1 MPPSKRPTKDQPLLP
16 SLSDLDSEP
25 VEGDGDGADTALT
38 ATIRK
43 YLTQIYR
50 LADRGYDQLLAAGHD
65 PIGQAAAFVSTSALA
80 DVLNVSPPAV
90 NRMVTRLRE
99 LGMLE
104 HEPYQGVRL
113 TTDGR
118 REALKQLRLHRI
130 VEGFLV
136 NVMGFRWDEI
146 HDDADTMSRHLTEP
160 LADRMWRMAGSPARC
175 PHGEPIPTP
184 DGELPPIADRLLT
197 HAPIGVMLEV
207 TRVRTREADRLEYLA
222 ALGLVPGAR
231 LEVIHVAPFSGPLQ
245 LRLGKEYRIVGHN
258 LAEML
263 RVQDKGKA
271 KDETTPTVGD

>member
-1 MPPSKRPTKDQPLLP
+1 MPPSKRAAKDKPLLP
-16 SLSDLDSEP
+16 SLNDLDSEP
-25 VEGDGDGADTALT
+25 IDVEGETGEAALT

-50 LADRGYDQLLAAGHD
+50 LADRGHDRLLAT
-65 PIGQAAAFVSTSALA
+65 GQELPTLAAFVSTSALA

-99 LGMLE
+99 LGMLD
-104 HEPYQGVRL
+104 HEPYQGIRL
-113 TTDGR
+113 TADGR

-146 HDDADTMSRHLTEP
+146 HDEADTMSRHLTEP
-160 LADRMWRMAGSPARC
+160 LAERMWRMAGSPERC
-175 PHGEPIPTP
+175 PHGEPLPTP
-184 DGELPPIADRLLT
+184 DGELPPLTDHLLT
-197 HAPIGVMLEV
+197 HAPTGVLLEV
-207 TRVRTREADRLEYLA
+207 TRVRTRESDRLEYLA

-231 LEVIHVAPFSGPLQ
+231 LEVIHAAPFNGPLQ

-263 RVQDKGKA
+263 RVQDK
-271 KDETTPTVGD
+271 P